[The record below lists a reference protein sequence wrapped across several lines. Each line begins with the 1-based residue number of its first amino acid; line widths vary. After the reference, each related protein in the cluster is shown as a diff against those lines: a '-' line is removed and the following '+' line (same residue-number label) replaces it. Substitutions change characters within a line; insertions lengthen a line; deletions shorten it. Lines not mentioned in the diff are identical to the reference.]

1 MPYLHWGSYD
11 THESNTAATHTRQD
25 YCPLN
30 ASSEIKLIYHY
41 FNPESS
47 SEELHG
53 PTYLHP
59 RRSLDQSYYLQLGNT
74 DDRDQDQVLSR
85 YFQNKKEKAKIMMVD
100 QLWLW
105 IIDDSELLHFSD
117 ASPSPRETRTLSMVD
132 TIITSFPECAS
143 SDYGPSLNVYS
154 SIIHSL
160 EMHRAIPRARRQL
173 TT

>member
-1 MPYLHWGSYD
+1 
-11 THESNTAATHTRQD
+11 
-25 YCPLN
+25 
-30 ASSEIKLIYHY
+30 
-41 FNPESS
+41 
-47 SEELHG
+47 
-53 PTYLHP
+53 
-59 RRSLDQSYYLQLGNT
+59 
-74 DDRDQDQVLSR
+74 
-85 YFQNKKEKAKIMMVD
+85 MMVD

-143 SDYGPSLNVYS
+143 SEYGPSLNVYS